1 LFLTTPDKWSRHAVY
16 EATKIFASNLNAKM
30 AQRFYSVVLLPAVRK
45 NIAEYKKLAVQLYM
59 AIKKAIWKTSA
70 FFKGFLLPL
79 AEDATAREAVIVG
92 SILAKMSINNLDS
105 AAALMKLLEMPY
117 LVGSGYFIKTLLAKR
132 YALPTQ
138 VIKSLVLFFHRYED
152 RTEEDFEVMPVMWH

>member
-1 LFLTTPDKWSRHAVY
+1 
-16 EATKIFASNLNAKM
+16 
-30 AQRFYSVVLLPAVRK
+30 
-45 NIAEYKKLAVQLYM
+45 M
-59 AIKKAIWKTSA
+59 AIKKAIFKTSA

-117 LVGSGYFIKTLLAKR
+117 MVGTGYFIKTILAKR
-132 YALPTQ
+132 YALPT
-138 VIKSLVLFFHRYED
+138 
-152 RTEEDFEVMPVMWH
+152 

>member
-1 LFLTTPDKWSRHAVY
+1 
-16 EATKIFASNLNAKM
+16 
-30 AQRFYSVVLLPAVRK
+30 
-45 NIAEYKKLAVQLYM
+45 M
-59 AIKKAIWKTSA
+59 AIKKSIFKTSA

-79 AEDATAREAVIVG
+79 AEDATAREAIIVG

-117 LVGSGYFIKTLLAKR
+117 LVGSGYFIKTILAKR

-138 VIKSLVLFFHRYED
+138 VIQALVNFFHKYES
-152 RTEEDFEVMPVMWH
+152 